1 MAEMVRSFINENLSP
16 ANESIAYNCRK
27 LRRAKINDS
36 CCSRDGIICIKSTA
50 NSKLHKIHHM
60 KELRDS
66 FPEFGFSNNEENIPH
81 AEHDVVNVSSNSATV

>member
-27 LRRAKINDS
+27 LRRTKINDS
-36 CCSRDGIICIKSTA
+36 CCSRDGIICTKSTA
-50 NSKLHKIHHM
+50 NSKLHKIHHV
-60 KELRDS
+60 KELRDL